1 MGVRWIASNNGK
13 KSTSNP
19 GMVNNKNNNQR
30 VKRQNRI
37 EDEPALTI
45 YPLDKLDFL
54 KNPKIEVKSENIV
67 KNTKNTADI
76 VNNSN
81 LKNKSQ
87 KISNKNEPKKEE
99 KTLANVEPQVKD
111 ITNEKPKPECVSSSN
126 SRDKKVFG

>member
-30 VKRQNRI
+30 VKRQNPT

-54 KNPKIEVKSENIV
+54 KKPKIELKSENVV
-67 KNTKNTADI
+67 KSTKNTANTVI
-76 VNNSN
+76 NSN
-81 LKNKSQ
+81 LNNKNQ
-87 KISNKNEPKKEE
+87 KIPHKNELTKKGE
-99 KTLANVEPQVKD
+99 KPTTISPQV
-111 ITNEKPKPECVSSSN
+111 INEKPKPECVSSSK